1 MTERIIK
8 KIIITGLSMIFIM
21 GSLVACG
28 QDNKVNTDTGNSVP
42 YEMRPPAPD
51 GITSFTFFGVKPRPE
66 INDNNEVREIIA
78 GKTGVRVMES
88 WLSGQSGVSE
98 EEAVESLIA
107 NSDLPDMID
116 GGDGCPILYEAGV
129 LVPWDEYL
137 ESGNYPNLSAY
148 YTEDEWNEFRQED
161 GHIYWCNVFQ
171 KTKGASTETMHNDE
185 AFWIQARVLEW
196 ASYPKIETLDEYFDL
211 LERYYKANPT
221 DIDPEGNERKLI
233 PYTCLSDKGHFFC
246 IENAPQFLDGY
257 PNDGT
262 VMVDHTTDPENPQIL
277 DYNTTET
284 AKRYFEKLNEEYKK
298 GILDPQFAT
307 QNYDEYLG
315 KLSDG
320 VVLGMCDQ
328 YWNFQ
333 DTVDAQRQYGLD
345 KLGCGYIPLGLT
357 IDKGMENRWHTY
369 GDTMNVSSGIAVTT
383 ACADPELA
391 FSFLNAMLDQDIH
404 NLRFWGVEGVDY
416 LVDEDGVFYRTDE
429 IRAMV
434 GDDAY
439 RKKHLCAY
447 GYMPQYGGTSDD
459 GKNAN
464 FPNEQPS
471 EFLESLPQPVAK
483 CFEEYGV
490 KSYPGMIA
498 SVVEENQ
505 AWFPMWSYSNSM
517 TRATKGGAAFEKMN
531 EVKRQW
537 LPMLVMSND
546 FENDWEDYMKD
557 YEKCDPQAFLDEMQ
571 AELNRRAAQ

>member
-1 MTERIIK
+1 
-8 KIIITGLSMIFIM
+8 
-21 GSLVACG
+21 
-28 QDNKVNTDTGNSVP
+28 
-42 YEMRPPAPD
+42 
-51 GITSFTFFGVKPRPE
+51 
-66 INDNNEVREIIA
+66 
-78 GKTGVRVMES
+78 
-88 WLSGQSGVSE
+88 
-98 EEAVESLIA
+98 
-107 NSDLPDMID
+107 
-116 GGDGCPILYEAGV
+116 
-129 LVPWDEYL
+129 
-137 ESGNYPNLSAY
+137 
-148 YTEDEWNEFRQED
+148 
-161 GHIYWCNVFQ
+161 
-171 KTKGASTETMHNDE
+171 
-185 AFWIQARVLEW
+185 
-196 ASYPKIETLDEYFDL
+196 
-211 LERYYKANPT
+211 
-221 DIDPEGNERKLI
+221 
-233 PYTCLSDKGHFFC
+233 
-246 IENAPQFLDGY
+246 
-257 PNDGT
+257 
-262 VMVDHTTDPENPQIL
+262 
-277 DYNTTET
+277 
-284 AKRYFEKLNEEYKK
+284 
-298 GILDPQFAT
+298 
-307 QNYDEYLG
+307 
-315 KLSDG
+315 
-320 VVLGMCDQ
+320 
-328 YWNFQ
+328 
-333 DTVDAQRQYGLD
+333 
-345 KLGCGYIPLGLT
+345 
-357 IDKGMENRWHTY
+357 MENRWHTY